1 MHRYL
6 LKIHGFNL
14 QNKLVDHINR
24 NGLDNRKSNLRIVDC
39 STNKKNQSTI
49 KNNSLHFNGL
59 ALEYNKNKGYF
70 RVRVSWSEEKYV
82 QSTKSFSFNQFN
94 SPQGCLK
101 EAVLFRIAKM
111 KEFGYILD
119 ERSTTIEKELANP
132 NADIEKLLDINLN
145 QLILDKIG
153 SSESKWKALLM
164 SEDIV

>member
-1 MHRYL
+1 
-6 LKIHGFNL
+6 
-14 QNKLVDHINR
+14 
-24 NGLDNRKSNLRIVDC
+24 
-39 STNKKNQSTI
+39 
-49 KNNSLHFNGL
+49 
-59 ALEYNKNKGYF
+59 
-70 RVRVSWSEEKYV
+70 
-82 QSTKSFSFNQFN
+82 
-94 SPQGCLK
+94 
-101 EAVLFRIAKM
+101 M